1 VAATSGGVATAT
13 LTAGTVAGQ
22 AEITAQAGA
31 ITDTLTV
38 ALVPGG
44 PDAVA
49 VTASRSSMP
58 ADGSAT
64 AALTV
69 TVSDSKGNPVADGT
83 PVTVTTTL
91 GSLGASPYV
100 AATSGGV
107 ATATLTAGTEIG
119 DAEIVAQVGAITD
132 TISIALAAG
141 PAGEIEIASSRDSMP
156 ADGSATAT
164 LTVTVSDG
172 YDHPVADGTPVTMT
186 TTLGDLGAAPFVAA
200 TSGGVAT
207 ATLAAGTVVGDAE
220 ITAQA
225 GTITDT
231 LTVAL
236 VPGGAD
242 SLAVTASR
250 STLGIG
256 ESAIVSATVTDA
268 YGHAVADGTVVT
280 FTTNLGE
287 FPAAPYTATTD
298 NGVATATFTAGST
311 LGTATVQAQ
320 VSGITEEIEIL
331 IDQRFRIQLPF
342 IAATWP

>member
-1 VAATSGGVATAT
+1 VVGD
-13 LTAGTVAGQ
+13 

-31 ITDTLTV
+31 ITDTLTISLTV
-38 ALVPGG
+38 GAP
-44 PDAVA
+44 AV
-49 VTASRSSMP
+49 VEIESSHSSLP

-69 TVSDSKGNPVADGT
+69 TVT
-83 PVTVTTTL
+83 
-91 GSLGASPYV
+91 
-100 AATSGGV
+100 
-107 ATATLTAGTEIG
+107 
-119 DAEIVAQVGAITD
+119 DAQGHA
-132 TISIALAAG
+132 
-141 PAGEIEIASSRDSMP
+141 
-156 ADGSATAT
+156 
-164 LTVTVSDG
+164 
-172 YDHPVADGTPVTMT
+172 VADGTPVTMT

-280 FTTNLGE
+280 FTTHLGE